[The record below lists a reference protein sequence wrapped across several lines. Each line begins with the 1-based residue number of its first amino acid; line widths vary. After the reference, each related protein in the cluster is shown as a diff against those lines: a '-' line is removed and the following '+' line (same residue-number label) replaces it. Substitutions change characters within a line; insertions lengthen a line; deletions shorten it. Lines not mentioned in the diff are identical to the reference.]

1 MKINQKIEN
10 YIREK
15 YGDKRFYQL
24 GSYNGQECYLVS
36 LAKDDGWIADD
47 YYLLFDSL
55 GNLVREIYAGGQFI
69 DEETEET
76 KLAAKIEEYFSK

>member
-1 MKINQKIEN
+1 MKINQKIESC
-10 YIREK
+10 IKEK

-24 GSYNGQECYLVS
+24 GSYDGQECYLVS
-36 LAKDDGWIADD
+36 LAKDDDWIDD
-47 YYLLFDSL
+47 NYYLLFDLL

>member
-1 MKINQKIEN
+1 M
-10 YIREK
+10 
-15 YGDKRFYQL
+15 
-24 GSYNGQECYLVS
+24 VS
-36 LAKDDGWIADD
+36 LAKEDGWIADD

>member
-1 MKINQKIEN
+1 M
-10 YIREK
+10 
-15 YGDKRFYQL
+15 
-24 GSYNGQECYLVS
+24 S
-36 LAKDDGWIADD
+36 LAKEDGWIADN

-55 GNLVREIYAGGQFI
+55 GNLVREIYAGGHQFI

>member
-1 MKINQKIEN
+1 M
-10 YIREK
+10 
-15 YGDKRFYQL
+15 
-24 GSYNGQECYLVS
+24 S
-36 LAKDDGWIADD
+36 LAKDDDWINDN

>member
-1 MKINQKIEN
+1 M
-10 YIREK
+10 
-15 YGDKRFYQL
+15 
-24 GSYNGQECYLVS
+24 S
-36 LAKDDGWIADD
+36 LAKDDEWIADN

>member
-1 MKINQKIEN
+1 MKINRKIEN
-10 YIREK
+10 CIKEK

-36 LAKDDGWIADD
+36 LTKDDGWIDD
-47 YYLLFDSL
+47 NYYLLFDPL

-76 KLAAKIEEYFSK
+76 KLAAKIEGYFSK

>member
-1 MKINQKIEN
+1 MKISQKIEN
-10 YIREK
+10 YIKEK

-36 LAKDDGWIADD
+36 LAKDDEWIADN

-69 DEETEET
+69 DEET